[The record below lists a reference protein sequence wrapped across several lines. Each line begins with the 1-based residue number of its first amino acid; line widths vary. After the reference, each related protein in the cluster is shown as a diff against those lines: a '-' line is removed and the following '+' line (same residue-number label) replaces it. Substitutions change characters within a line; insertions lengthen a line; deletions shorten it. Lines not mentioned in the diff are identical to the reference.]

1 MLETFIWAYKLRVL
15 KLYWKRST
23 GNWLKGSLIKS
34 SLIHATILF
43 VKKIF
48 ECQKAKQTILTICL
62 QKNSIREDWKD
73 QDTHLLKTYYLFSQ
87 LKQWHMKAV
96 FRLITLSS
104 IFTYGSQLPDASFDK
119 NHNYFFSLVISWS
132 WKIKV
137 AKYFINELLLIH
149 MNKDPKFILLE
160 FIHVPNFNIIFL
172 LWNRL
177 SQ

>member
-15 KLYWKRST
+15 KLYWERST

-43 VKKIF
+43 LKKIF
-48 ECQKAKQTILTICL
+48 ECQKAKQTILTKCL

-104 IFTYGSQLPDASFDK
+104 IFKYGSQLPDASFDK
-119 NHNYFFSLVISWS
+119 NHIVVYLVIFSL
-132 WKIKV
+132 
-137 AKYFINELLLIH
+137 
-149 MNKDPKFILLE
+149 
-160 FIHVPNFNIIFL
+160 
-172 LWNRL
+172 LWYHGHGRL
-177 SQ
+177 KLQNTL

>member
-1 MLETFIWAYKLRVL
+1 MLETFISAYKLRVL

-34 SLIHATILF
+34 SLIRATILF
-43 VKKIF
+43 IKKIF
-48 ECQKAKQTILTICL
+48 ECQKAKQTILTKCL

-104 IFTYGSQLPDASFDK
+104 IFTYGSQLPDTSFDK
-119 NHNYFFSLVISWS
+119 NHIVVYLIIFSL
-132 WKIKV
+132 
-137 AKYFINELLLIH
+137 
-149 MNKDPKFILLE
+149 
-160 FIHVPNFNIIFL
+160 
-172 LWNRL
+172 LWYHGHGRL
-177 SQ
+177 KLQNTL

>member
-1 MLETFIWAYKLRVL
+1 MLETFISAYKLRVL

-34 SLIHATILF
+34 SLIRATILF
-43 VKKIF
+43 IKKIF
-48 ECQKAKQTILTICL
+48 ECQKAKQTILTKCL

-119 NHNYFFSLVISWS
+119 NHIVVYLIIFSL
-132 WKIKV
+132 
-137 AKYFINELLLIH
+137 
-149 MNKDPKFILLE
+149 
-160 FIHVPNFNIIFL
+160 
-172 LWNRL
+172 LWYHGHGRL
-177 SQ
+177 KLQNTL

>member
-15 KLYWKRST
+15 KLYWERST

-43 VKKIF
+43 IKKIF
-48 ECQKAKQTILTICL
+48 ECQKAKQTILTKCL

-104 IFTYGSQLPDASFDK
+104 IFKYGSQLPDASFDK
-119 NHNYFFSLVISWS
+119 NHIVVYLIIFSL
-132 WKIKV
+132 
-137 AKYFINELLLIH
+137 
-149 MNKDPKFILLE
+149 
-160 FIHVPNFNIIFL
+160 
-172 LWNRL
+172 LWYHGHGRL
-177 SQ
+177 KLQNTL